1 MDRINFWAAGS
12 VYACDKFQRFSLWL
26 VCFPDRKFC
35 HDRVCST
42 VKTLRIIN
50 TTIRLHGDE
59 CARNLPSGAVLII
72 TPKTER
78 SKRAIKRDFDEK
90 NRLYSKFLPKLH
102 DGGSSGGSDLKS
114 RLIIPDGTIEAIK
127 WLSLFL
133 MTLDHVNKYLFAER
147 FTIIFDAGRVV
158 MPLFAFVLSYNLARL
173 DCINKKM
180 ERKEKEQRKD
190 ELYFRVMKRL
200 ALFGVIA
207 TPFYIGLGGVLFGWY
222 PLNILFLLFIGTAI
236 IYFFEKT
243 KKNGSLMNGF
253 LIMFLFWG
261 AGLLVE
267 FWMFG
272 LLFMIAS
279 SWYVKTKNKIALL
292 LMFAAGASLYVVN
305 HNFWALGAM
314 PIILLAPYVDIKMPR
329 IGRGRLFYAYY
340 PLHLAVILAVQ
351 KIL

>member
-1 MDRINFWAAGS
+1 MDRVNFWAAGG
-12 VYACDKFQRFSLWL
+12 VYACDKFRRFSLWL
-26 VCFPDRKFC
+26 VCFPDRKFR

-42 VKTLRIIN
+42 VKTLRIID
-50 TTIRLHGDE
+50 TTIRLYGDE
-59 CARNLPSGAVLII
+59 CARNLPGGVVLNNRKLII
-72 TPKTER
+72 Q
-78 SKRAIKRDFDEK
+78 
-90 NRLYSKFLPKLH
+90 
-102 DGGSSGGSDLKS
+102 
-114 RLIIPDGTIEAIK
+114 DGTIEAIK

-133 MTLDHVNKYLFAER
+133 MTLDHINKYLFAER
-147 FTIIFDAGRVV
+147 FTVVFDAGRVV

-173 DCINKKM
+173 DCINEKT
-180 ERKEKEQRKD
+180 ERKEKERRKN

-236 IYFFEKT
+236 IYLFEQA

-253 LIMFLFWG
+253 FIMFLFWA

-329 IGRGRLFYAYY
+329 IGRGRLFYVYY